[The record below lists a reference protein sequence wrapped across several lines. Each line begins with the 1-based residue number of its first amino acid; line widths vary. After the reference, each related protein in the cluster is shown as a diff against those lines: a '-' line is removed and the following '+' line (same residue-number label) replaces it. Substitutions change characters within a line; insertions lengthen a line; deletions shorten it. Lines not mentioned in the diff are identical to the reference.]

1 MLARRFGKTE
11 LSMPVLTCGG
21 MRYQHQW
28 QDVPWSA
35 IPPEGQANLEATVRQ
50 AVALGITH
58 IETARGYGS
67 SEMQLGRV
75 LPTLNREQIIVQTKV
90 GPAPAREFRQ
100 TLETSLRYLQLDY
113 VDLLSIHG
121 INTLAHVQMQDCIAM
136 AEQLVQENKA
146 RHLGFSTHGPLE
158 VILAAIETGRFSY
171 VNLHWYYINQT
182 NWPAIKAARDRD
194 MGVFIISPADKGGK
208 LYNPPPKLVELCQP
222 LSPMQFNDL
231 FCLAHPEVHTLSIGA
246 ARPSDFA
253 AHVEAVALLDQADT
267 LLPPIVARLE
277 QALIDSLGETWAK
290 TWHVGLPKPEDTPG
304 HINIPTIL
312 WLRNLVLAYDM
323 LEYGKAR
330 YNLLGS
336 GGHWFP
342 GNRAEHINARALQDC
357 LRHSPHRDQIPAYLE
372 EAHRLLSGAAVQ
384 RLSRS

>member
-1 MLARRFGKTE
+1 M
-11 LSMPVLTCGG
+11 
-21 MRYQHQW
+21 
-28 QDVPWSA
+28 
-35 IPPEGQANLEATVRQ
+35 
-50 AVALGITH
+50 
-58 IETARGYGS
+58 
-67 SEMQLGRV
+67 
-75 LPTLNREQIIVQTKV
+75 
-90 GPAPAREFRQ
+90 
-100 TLETSLRYLQLDY
+100 
-113 VDLLSIHG
+113 
-121 INTLAHVQMQDCIAM
+121 
-136 AEQLVQENKA
+136 
-146 RHLGFSTHGPLE
+146 
-158 VILAAIETGRFSY
+158 
-171 VNLHWYYINQT
+171 
-182 NWPAIKAARDRD
+182 
-194 MGVFIISPADKGGK
+194 
-208 LYNPPPKLVELCQP
+208 
-222 LSPMQFNDL
+222 
-231 FCLAHPEVHTLSIGA
+231 
-246 ARPSDFA
+246 
-253 AHVEAVALLDQADT
+253 ALLDQADT